1 MINTGHDIDQK
12 PRRQQPSHATT
23 IYMYIYI
30 YVYKK
35 TWEQPCLGPHMTEA
49 VERTAAYKVQL
60 LRSTTSS
67 IAQTKMEICNYVHFT
82 LPLCNKATVAV
93 SIPFFAAIKATA

>member
-1 MINTGHDIDQK
+1 MTLTKSQGDNSLHM
-12 PRRQQPSHATT
+12 PRLY
-23 IYMYIYI
+23 IYVYIYI

-67 IAQTKMEICNYVHFT
+67 IAQTKM
-82 LPLCNKATVAV
+82 
-93 SIPFFAAIKATA
+93 